1 MPIESIQIEVQDAP
15 IPDLVTWLPLKG
27 KKNDFKP
34 LDWKGN
40 AESLISTHPKN
51 PAILDA
57 MVEMIS
63 SAKRHVF
70 LFNWMLQYPVIE
82 NTLASAANRLNGRVH
97 VLTTLETSI
106 HSRYSD
112 DEESMNN
119 L

>member
-1 MPIESIQIEVQDAP
+1 MPIESIQIEVLDAP
-15 IPDLVTWLPLKG
+15 IPGLVTWLPLKG

-63 SAKRHVF
+63 SAKHHVNSF
-70 LFNWMLQYPVIE
+70 TYYRWKY
-82 NTLASAANRLNGRVH
+82 
-97 VLTTLETSI
+97 
-106 HSRYSD
+106 
-112 DEESMNN
+112 
-119 L
+119 

>member
-1 MPIESIQIEVQDAP
+1 MPIESFQIEVLDNP
-15 IPDLVTWLPLKG
+15 IPELVTWLPLKE
-27 KKNDFKP
+27 KKNDFNP

-40 AESLISTHPKN
+40 TESLISTHPKN

-70 LFNWMLQYPVIE
+70 LFNWMLQYPEIE
-82 NTLASAANRLNGRVH
+82 KTLASAANRLNGRVH

-112 DEESMNN
+112 DEES
-119 L
+119 